1 MKLTNPASS
10 DNKVEQQ
17 PRKNDN
23 QKIKDLI
30 KLNDELENYFR
41 NTIIPQLF
49 VDADLILRK
58 FTPPAMKQFDLAVSH
73 IGRPMEELIDNIR
86 YSTIIENI
94 RGVIDSG
101 EIFEKEIQTTD
112 LRWFQMNIIPYLV
125 KRENKTN
132 GVIITFVDITER
144 MKVLRELEKL
154 NASHETFIYAVSH
167 DLKAPLA
174 NIEGLVQHLN
184 QVSVKILDGSAAN
197 NKEQKMV
204 ADLLE
209 KSVKTMRRIIDEL
222 AEIAKIE
229 GKYKETVESVRFESI
244 LKQVEMTLKDNIIES
259 NTSIIYDIKEPEI
272 EFSRKNL
279 RSIFY
284 NLLSNA
290 IKYRSPDRAAEI
302 VVKTIKENGFVRISV
317 KDNGIGIKEEKKDL
331 IFIPFTRYEKE
342 KEGTGIGL
350 YLVKKIIENAGGDI
364 IVNSTVGQGTEFIIS
379 LKTKLNEGL

>member
-1 MKLTNPASS
+1 MNKTTPDPAAKIVEPRTGKKDSQKL
-10 DNKVEQQ
+10 KE
-17 PRKNDN
+17 
-23 QKIKDLI
+23 LI
-30 KLNDELENYFR
+30 ELNDELENYFR

-58 FTPPAMKQFDLAVSH
+58 FTPPAMKQFNLAGSH

-94 RGVIDSG
+94 SEVIESG

-125 KRENKTN
+125 KRENRTN
-132 GVIITFVDITER
+132 GVIITFVDITDR
-144 MKVLRELEKL
+144 MKVLRDLEKM

-184 QVSVKILDGSAAN
+184 QVSGKLLENCAADN
-197 NKEQKMV
+197 AEQRTV
-204 ADLLE
+204 AAMLE
-209 KSVKTMRRIIDEL
+209 KSVKSMRGIIEEL
-222 AEIAKIE
+222 ADIAKIE
-229 GKYKETVESVRFESI
+229 GNYKETVETVRFESI
-244 LKQVEMTLKDNIIES
+244 LRQVEMTIKDNIIDS
-259 NTSIIYDIKEPEI
+259 KASIRYAIEEPTI

-279 RSIFY
+279 RSILY

-290 IKYRSPDRAAEI
+290 IKYKSPDRAPEI
-302 VVKTIKENGFVRISV
+302 QIKTLKANGFVQVSV
-317 KDNGIGIKEEKKDL
+317 KDNGLGISEDKKDL
-331 IFIPFTRYEKE
+331 IFTPFTRFEKE

-350 YLVKKIIENAGGDI
+350 YLVKKIIENAGGEI
-364 IVNSTVGQGTEFIIS
+364 IVHSTVGEGSEFIVY
-379 LKTKLNEGL
+379 LKPKVAEAF